1 MDQIELQALL
11 KRLLNEPVETEW
23 LEFKAG
29 NYTPQLLGEYLSA
42 LANSGSIH
50 GKPRGYL
57 VFGVEN
63 KTHALVGTAFD
74 PQKEKG
80 KGNQDLLFWLTHGLQ
95 PNTGFECH
103 SFTSDGCH
111 IILFEIVPA
120 LDRPVKFYGT
130 AYVRV
135 GSTKT
140 ELAKHPEKERILW
153 QRRMDWS
160 AQICE
165 NAVLSDLDPDAIR
178 KARQEYKVKFPAKI
192 AETDYWDDLTFLV
205 KIGLAVR
212 GAITNSAILLLGR
225 PETASFIFPVVARI
239 SWILKDEH
247 NNEKDYEHFDPPFI
261 LNVDRV
267 LAKIRNLTI
276 RQLPNGTLFPV
287 EIQQYE
293 PWVLREALHNCI
305 AHQDYTLAGRI
316 NLVERSDRLVLTN
329 VGSFLPGTVENVI
342 EHDAP
347 MEIYRNRALVQA
359 MVNLNMIDT
368 QGGGIKRMFQF
379 QRKRFFP
386 LPDYDLSSPERV
398 VVAISGTILDERYT
412 QLLIRRT
419 DLDLWKVIL
428 LDKVQKHIHIN
439 NKEHQVL
446 KKLGLVEGR
455 YPNLFVSA
463 KVAAA
468 TDQKAKHIRDGG
480 LNRQYY
486 LDMIAKLIRKHGPVP
501 REEIDRLLVDKL
513 PEVLSSDQKTA
524 MIHNLLTSLRQTG
537 LIRNIG
543 SRRFPQWI
551 WIGGK
556 V

>member
-1 MDQIELQALL
+1 MDQIELKALL

-29 NYTPQLLGEYLSA
+29 YYTPQLIGEYLSA
-42 LANSGSIH
+42 LANSGCIH

-63 KTHALVGTAFD
+63 KTHALVGTKFD

-80 KGNQDLLFWLTHGLQ
+80 KGNQDFLLWLTQGLQ

-140 ELAKHPEKERILW
+140 ELAKHPEKERIIW
-153 QRRMDWS
+153 QRRSDWS

-165 NAVLSDLDPDAIR
+165 NAVLADLDPDAIR
-178 KARQEYKVKFPAKI
+178 KARQEYKVKFPAKV
-192 AETDYWDDLTFLV
+192 AETDSWDDRTFLN

-225 PETASFIFPVVARI
+225 PETASFISPTVARI
-239 SWILKDEH
+239 SWILKGEQ
-247 NNEKDYEHFDPPFI
+247 KDYEHFDPPFI
-261 LNVDRV
+261 LNVDRI
-267 LAKIRNLTI
+267 LAKIRNLTV
-276 RQLPNGTLFPV
+276 RQLPSGTLFPV

-316 NLVERSDRLVLTN
+316 NLVEMSDRLIFTN
-329 VGSFLPGTVENVI
+329 VGSFLPGTVETVI
-342 EHDAP
+342 QHDAP

-368 QGGGIKRMFQF
+368 QGGGIKRMFQL

-412 QLLIRRT
+412 QLLIKRT
-419 DLDLWKVIL
+419 DLDLWAVIL
-428 LDKVQKHIHIN
+428 LDKVQKRIRIN

-463 KVAAA
+463 RVAAA
-468 TDQKAKHIRDGG
+468 TDQKARHIRDGG

-486 LDMIAKLIRKHGPVP
+486 LDMIAKLIRKYGPVP
-501 REEIDRLLVDKL
+501 REEIDKLLVDKL
-513 PEVLSSDQKTA
+513 PEVLSSDQKMA
-524 MIHNLLTSLRQTG
+524 MIHNFLTALRQTG